1 MPKKAGRIEIGFLV
15 SKEDAEKVAKLA
27 KRRQFNSVGDYIRKL
42 IEADTAREDEPIKF
56 DVEWG
61 GDRRPKSEP

>member
-1 MPKKAGRIEIGFLV
+1 MPKKDGRVEIKFV
-15 SKEDAEKVAKLA
+15 ASKDDAERLAKLA
-27 KRRQFNSVGDYIRKL
+27 KRRRFNSVGDYLRKL

-61 GDRRPKSEP
+61 GDRRPKL